1 MTNAMRNTDLLYRY
15 GGDEFVGGLPQTDIG
30 GAMDVSERIRIGVE
44 KLDLTDNNISQQIYM
59 SLGLTM
65 VRPGYSYR
73 YAFKRA
79 DRALYNAKQSG
90 RNRIVIG

>member
-1 MTNAMRNTDLLYRY
+1 MRTTDLLYRY
-15 GGDEFVGGLPQTDIG
+15 GGDEFVGGLPQTDIS
-30 GAMDVSERIRIGVE
+30 GAMDVSERIRNGVE
-44 KLDLTDNNISQQIYM
+44 KLDMSDNDISRQVFI

-65 VRPGYSYR
+65 VRPGDSYQ

-79 DRALYNAKQSG
+79 DIALYHAKQSG